1 MPTLQLQLIPIINKM
16 QNRLKVNSQE
26 RIKSIIPPIIGFL
39 VFFFIWY
46 LLSLQP
52 DTSLPSPIK
61 VISNTWDLIIDPFF
75 YKGNNNKGL
84 FWLLLASLQRVT
96 IGYLLAAVVGVTI
109 GFIISLNPFLKKAIE
124 PIMQLL
130 RPVAPLAWLPL
141 AQAIFLKPNPSAIFV
156 IFITAIWPIII
167 NTALG
172 VQLIPKDYIDIGK
185 MLEMSFVKNLYKI
198 ILPATLPY
206 IFTGLRI
213 SLGLSWLAVVAAE
226 MLLSDDG
233 LGFFIVNAYNN
244 SDISEIILAIFYLG
258 IVGIILDKLMVLA
271 SSKWERKV
279 P

>member
-1 MPTLQLQLIPIINKM
+1 M
-16 QNRLKVNSQE
+16 QNKLKFNSSQQL
-26 RIKSIIPPIIGFL
+26 KQIIPSVVGFL

-84 FWLLLASLQRVT
+84 FWLLIASMQRVT
-96 IGYLLAAVVGVTI
+96 IGYLLATVVGVTI

>member
-96 IGYLLAAVVGVTI
+96 IGYLLAAVVGITI

>member
-1 MPTLQLQLIPIINKM
+1 M
-16 QNRLKVNSQE
+16 QNLLKVNFKE
-26 RIKSIIPPIIGFL
+26 RIKEIIPPIVGCL
-39 VFFFIWY
+39 VFILIWY
-46 LLSLQP
+46 LLSWLP
-52 DTSLPSPIK
+52 DTSLPSPAK
-61 VISNTWDLIIDPFF
+61 VISNNWDLIIDPFF

-84 FWLLLASLQRVT
+84 FWLLLASLQRVA
-96 IGYLLAAVVGVTI
+96 IGYSLAVVVGVTV
-109 GFIISLNPFLKKAIE
+109 GFVISLNEFLKKAFD

-172 VQLIPKDYIDIGK
+172 VQLIPQDYINIGRMLK
-185 MLEMSFVKNLYKI
+185 MQFYKKMYKI

-258 IVGIILDKLMVLA
+258 MVGIILDKLMAIA
-271 SSKWERKV
+271 SKKWERKLS
-279 P
+279 